1 MDENQRSAVSR
12 RTLIKTSLGAL
23 AGIALVS
30 LTGTK
35 TLAADIKLAKSAVQY
50 EDVAKNAGQDCDDCI
65 HFIPGKTSNATG
77 TCKIVEGEISPHGH
91 CIAFTMK
98 SGK

>member
-1 MDENQRSAVSR
+1 MDETQRSAVSR
-12 RTLIKTSLGAL
+12 RTLIKTGFGAL

-30 LTGTK
+30 LSGTK
-35 TLAADIKLAKSAVQY
+35 TSAADIKLAKSAVQY

-65 HFIPGKTSNATG
+65 HFIPGKTSKASG
-77 TCKIVEGEISPHGH
+77 TCKIVEGAINPHGH
-91 CIAFTMK
+91 CVAFTMK